1 MTIHREGYRLI
12 MVVILVLLLV
22 NTFAFQFFSKSVE
35 LRIAIFIVSL
45 IAFIIVLQF
54 FRHPMRKIITNPSH
68 VLSPADGKIVTIEEV
83 MEDEFYNEKRI
94 QISIFMSPV
103 NVHLNRSPISGTV
116 DYFKYHQGDY
126 LVAWHPKSS
135 QLNER
140 TTVVIRNQANISI
153 LVRQIAG
160 YVARRIVCYAKEKKN
175 FVQGEELGFIKFG
188 SRVDV
193 FVPLSAKISVQLNQ
207 KVRGGKTVLA
217 EI

>member
-12 MVVILVLLLV
+12 FFVLMVLLLL
-22 NTFAFQFFSKSVE
+22 NALAFQFLSKSVE
-35 LRIAIFIVSL
+35 LRAGIFIVSF

-54 FRHPMRKIITNPSH
+54 FRHPMRKIITHPSH

-83 MEDEFYNEKRI
+83 TEDEFYHEKRI

-103 NVHLNRSPISGTV
+103 NVHLNRFPISGVV
-116 DYFKYHQGDY
+116 DYFRHHHGDY

-140 TTVVIRNQANISI
+140 TTVVIRNHNNISI

-160 YVARRIVCYAKEKKN
+160 YVARRIVCYAKEN
-175 FVQGEELGFIKFG
+175 TSFVQGEELGFIKFG

-193 FVPLSAKISVQLNQ
+193 FVPLNSKIKIQLNQ

>member
-12 MVVILVLLLV
+12 LLLMMVLLLI
-22 NTFAFQFFSKSVE
+22 NTFAFNFFAKSFE
-35 LRIAIFIVSL
+35 LRIGIFILS
-45 IAFIIVLQF
+45 FISFIVVLQF

-83 MEDEFYNEKRI
+83 TEDEFYHEKKI

-103 NVHLNRSPISGTV
+103 NVHLNRFPISGIV
-116 DYFKYHQGDY
+116 DYFRHHQGDY

-140 TTVVIRNQANISI
+140 TTVVIRNHNNISI

-160 YVARRIVCYAKEKKN
+160 YVARRIVCYARENAN

-193 FVPLSAKISVQLNQ
+193 FLPLNSKVTVQLNQ
-207 KVRGGKTVLA
+207 KVTGGKTVLA
-217 EI
+217 EF

>member
-1 MTIHREGYRLI
+1 

-22 NTFAFQFFSKSVE
+22 NTFAFQFFSKSIE
-35 LRIAIFIVSL
+35 LRMGIFILSL
-45 IAFIIVLQF
+45 VAFIIVLQF
-54 FRHPMRKIITNPSH
+54 FRHPMRKIITHPSH

-83 MEDEFYNEKRI
+83 MEEEFYHQKRI

-103 NVHLNRSPISGTV
+103 NVHLNRFPISGTV
-116 DYFKYHQGDY
+116 DYFKHHHGDY

-140 TTVVIRNQANISI
+140 TTVVIRTHNNISI

-160 YVARRIVCYAKEKKN
+160 YVARRIVCYAKEKEN

-193 FVPLSAKISVQLNQ
+193 FVPLNSKIKIQLNQ
-207 KVRGGKTVLA
+207 KVTGGKTVLA

>member
-1 MTIHREGYRLI
+1 MIVL
-12 MVVILVLLLV
+12 LVLVLINAV
-22 NTFAFQFFSKSVE
+22 VFSLFSE
-35 LRIAIFIVSL
+35 SSSLRIGIFILSF
-45 IAFIIVLQF
+45 IAFVTVLQF
-54 FRHPMRKIITNPSH
+54 FRHPMRKIITHPSH
-68 VLSPADGKIVTIEEV
+68 VLCPADGKIVTIEEV
-83 MEDEFYNEKRI
+83 VEDEFYNEKRI

-103 NVHLNRSPISGTV
+103 NVHLNRFPISGVV
-116 DYFKYHQGDY
+116 DYFKYHEGDY

-140 TTVVIRNQANISI
+140 TTVVIHNEKISV

-160 YVARRIVCYAKEKKN
+160 YVARRIVCYAKEN
-175 FVQGEELGFIKFG
+175 TSFVQGEELGFIKFG

-193 FVPLSAKISVQLNQ
+193 FVPLNSKIKVQLNQ

>member
-1 MTIHREGYRLI
+1 MTIHREGYKLI
-12 MVVILVLLLV
+12 MVVMLVLLLV

-35 LRIAIFIVSL
+35 LRMGIFILSL

-54 FRHPMRKIITNPSH
+54 FRHPMRKIITHPSH
-68 VLSPADGKIVTIEEV
+68 VLSPADGKVVTIEEV
-83 MEDEFYNEKRI
+83 MEDEFYHEKRI

-103 NVHLNRSPISGTV
+103 NVHLNRFPISGTV
-116 DYFKYHQGDY
+116 DYFKHHHGDY

-140 TTVVIRNQANISI
+140 TTIVIRSHNNISV

-160 YVARRIVCYAKEKKN
+160 YVARRIVCYAKEN
-175 FVQGEELGFIKFG
+175 ESFVQGEELGFIKFG
-188 SRVDV
+188 SRVDL
-193 FVPLSAKISVQLNQ
+193 FVPLNSKITVQLNQ
-207 KVRGGKTVLA
+207 KVKGGKTVLS

>member
-12 MVVILVLLLV
+12 MLVLLVLV
-22 NTFAFQFFSKSVE
+22 LINTFAFGFFSQSFE
-35 LRIAIFIVSL
+35 LRIGIFILSF

-54 FRHPMRKIITNPSH
+54 FRHPMRKIITHPSH

-83 MEDEFYNEKRI
+83 TEDEFYHEKRI

-103 NVHLNRSPISGTV
+103 NVHLNRFPISGTV
-116 DYFKYHQGDY
+116 DYFRHHHGDY

-140 TTVVIRNQANISI
+140 TTVVIRNHSISV

-160 YVARRIVCYAKEKKN
+160 YVARRIVCYAKEN
-175 FVQGEELGFIKFG
+175 ASFVQGEELGFIKFG

-193 FVPLSAKISVQLNQ
+193 FVPLNSKIKIQLNQ
-207 KVRGGKTVLA
+207 KVTGGKTVLA

>member
-12 MVVILVLLLV
+12 LLVILILLLV
-22 NTFAFQFFSKSVE
+22 NTFAFQFFTKSFE
-35 LRIAIFIVSL
+35 LRTGIFILSF
-45 IAFIIVLQF
+45 IAFIIILQF

-83 MEDEFYNEKRI
+83 TEDEFYHEKRI

-103 NVHLNRSPISGTV
+103 NVHLNRFPISGIV
-116 DYFKYHQGDY
+116 DYFRHHHGDY

-135 QLNER
+135 HLNER
-140 TTVVIRNQANISI
+140 TTVVIRNQNNISI

-160 YVARRIVCYAKEKKN
+160 YVARRIVCYAKENEN

-193 FVPLSAKISVQLNQ
+193 FVPLSAKINVALDQ

>member
-1 MTIHREGYRLI
+1 MTIHREGYKLI

-22 NTFAFQFFSKSVE
+22 NIFAFQFFSKSAD
-35 LRIAIFIVSL
+35 LRIGIFILSL
-45 IAFIIVLQF
+45 IVFIIVLQF
-54 FRHPMRKIITNPSH
+54 FRHPMRKIITHPSH

-83 MEDEFYNEKRI
+83 MEEEFYHEKRI

-103 NVHLNRSPISGTV
+103 NVHLNRFPISGTV
-116 DYFKYHQGDY
+116 DYFKHHHGEY

-140 TTVVIRNQANISI
+140 TTVVIRTHNNISI

-160 YVARRIVCYAKEKKN
+160 YVARRIVCYAKEKES

-193 FVPLSAKISVQLNQ
+193 FVPLNSKITVQLNQ
-207 KVRGGKTVLA
+207 KVKGGKTVLS

>member
-12 MVVILVLLLV
+12 MIVLLVLLLI
-22 NTFAFQFFSKSVE
+22 NTFVFGFFYE
-35 LRIAIFIVSL
+35 LPWLRIGIFILSL

-54 FRHPMRKIITNPSH
+54 FRHPMRKIITHPSH

-83 MEDEFYNEKRI
+83 MEEEFYHEKRI

-103 NVHLNRSPISGTV
+103 NVHLNRFPISGTV
-116 DYFKYHQGDY
+116 DYFKHHHGDY

-140 TTVVIRNQANISI
+140 TTIVIRSHNNISV

-160 YVARRIVCYAKEKKN
+160 YVARRIVCYAKEN
-175 FVQGEELGFIKFG
+175 ESFVQGEELGFIKFG

-193 FVPLSAKISVQLNQ
+193 FVPLNSKITVQLNQ
-207 KVRGGKTVLA
+207 KVKGGKTVLS

>member
-35 LRIAIFIVSL
+35 LRMGIFILSL
-45 IAFIIVLQF
+45 VAFIIVLQF
-54 FRHPMRKIITNPSH
+54 FRHPMRKIITHPSH

-83 MEDEFYNEKRI
+83 MEEEFYHEKRI

-103 NVHLNRSPISGTV
+103 NVHLNRFPISGTV
-116 DYFKYHQGDY
+116 DYFKHHHGDY

-140 TTVVIRNQANISI
+140 TTVVIRSHNNISV

-160 YVARRIVCYAKEKKN
+160 YVARRIVCYAKENEN

-193 FVPLSAKISVQLNQ
+193 FVPLNSKITVQLNQ
-207 KVRGGKTVLA
+207 KVKGGKTVLS

>member
-12 MVVILVLLLV
+12 FFIMMILILV
-22 NTFAFQFFSKSVE
+22 NTFAFQFFTKSFE
-35 LRIAIFIVSL
+35 MRIVIFILSL
-45 IAFIIVLQF
+45 IAFVIVLQF
-54 FRHPMRKIITNPSH
+54 FRHPMRKIITDPSH

-83 MEDEFYNEKRI
+83 MEDEFFNEKRI

-103 NVHLNRSPISGTV
+103 NVHLNRFPISGTV
-116 DYFKYHQGDY
+116 DYFRHHHGDY

-140 TTVVIRNQANISI
+140 TTVVIRGHNNISI

-160 YVARRIVCYAKEKKN
+160 YVARRIVCYAKEKSH

-193 FVPLSAKISVQLNQ
+193 FVPLSAKITVTLDQ

>member
-1 MTIHREGYRLI
+1 MTIHREGYKLI
-12 MVVILVLLLV
+12 MVVMLVLLLV

-35 LRIAIFIVSL
+35 LRMGIFILSL

-54 FRHPMRKIITNPSH
+54 FRHPMRKIITHPSH
-68 VLSPADGKIVTIEEV
+68 VLSPADGKFVTIEEV
-83 MEDEFYNEKRI
+83 MEDEFYHEKRI

-103 NVHLNRSPISGTV
+103 NVHLNRFPISGTV
-116 DYFKYHQGDY
+116 DYFKHHHGDY

-140 TTVVIRNQANISI
+140 TTIVIRSHNNISV

-160 YVARRIVCYAKEKKN
+160 YVARRIVCYAKEN
-175 FVQGEELGFIKFG
+175 ESFVQGEELGFIKFG
-188 SRVDV
+188 SRVDL
-193 FVPLSAKISVQLNQ
+193 FVPLNSKITVQLNQ
-207 KVRGGKTVLA
+207 KVKGGKTVLS

>member
-12 MVVILVLLLV
+12 LLVLLVLV
-22 NTFAFQFFSKSVE
+22 LINGFQFGFFAKSIE
-35 LRIAIFIVSL
+35 LRVGVFIFSL
-45 IAFIIVLQF
+45 IAFIIILQF
-54 FRHPMRKIITNPSH
+54 FRHPMRKIITHPSH
-68 VLSPADGKIVTIEEV
+68 VLSPADGKVVTIEEV
-83 MEDEFYNEKRI
+83 MEEEFLHEKRI

-103 NVHLNRSPISGTV
+103 NVHLNRFPISGIV
-116 DYFKYHQGDY
+116 DYFRHHHGDY

-135 QLNER
+135 HLNER
-140 TTVVIRNQANISI
+140 TTVVIRNHNNVSV

-160 YVARRIVCYAKEKKN
+160 YVARRIVCYAKEKES

-193 FVPLSAKISVQLNQ
+193 FVPLSAKINIKLDQ
-207 KVRGGKTVLA
+207 KVTGGKTVLA

>member
-12 MVVILVLLLV
+12 FLVILVLLLV

-35 LRIAIFIVSL
+35 LRISIFIVSL
-45 IAFIIVLQF
+45 AAFIIVLQF

-83 MEDEFYNEKRI
+83 MEDEFYKEKRI

-135 QLNER
+135 QL
-140 TTVVIRNQANISI
+140 
-153 LVRQIAG
+153 
-160 YVARRIVCYAKEKKN
+160 
-175 FVQGEELGFIKFG
+175 
-188 SRVDV
+188 
-193 FVPLSAKISVQLNQ
+193 
-207 KVRGGKTVLA
+207 
-217 EI
+217 